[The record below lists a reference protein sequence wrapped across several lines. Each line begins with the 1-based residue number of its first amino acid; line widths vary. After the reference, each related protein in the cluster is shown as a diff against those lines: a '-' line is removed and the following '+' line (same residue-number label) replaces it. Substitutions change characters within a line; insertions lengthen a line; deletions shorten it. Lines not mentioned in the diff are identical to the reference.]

1 MHILAELPMSTV
13 KLAWASPLH
22 GRIGNSARQ
31 LRGAIALIFPDNNLF
46 HQHFVTGK
54 KTLYRYPLIQYRWDD
69 GCGLIVGWLAGAEV
83 LSNISWLETELVLGT
98 KKVCVSDALI
108 KFEKAAFGVADRLN
122 RYNLRSPLILFNQN
136 NYKAYKKMSP
146 PKRRDEC
153 DRLLVAQ
160 ILTALRGLHVDFD
173 ARLYASFISTR
184 TFPCRHKEQKLIG
197 ITGRFATNAILPNG
211 FAIGHAVSH
220 GYGWIQKG

>member
-1 MHILAELPMSTV
+1 VHILAELPVTTV
-13 KLAWASPLH
+13 KLIWDRPIH
-22 GRIGNSARQ
+22 GRAGNSARQ
-31 LRGAIALIFPDNNLF
+31 LRGAIASVFSDNSLF
-46 HQHFVTGK
+46 HQHFVAG
-54 KTLYRYPLIQYRWDD
+54 KTLYRYPLIQYRWED
-69 GCGLIVGWLAGAEV
+69 GCGLVVGWLEGAEV

-98 KKVCVSDALI
+98 KKGCISDALI
-108 KFEKAAFGVADRLN
+108 KFKAAAFGVADRLN
-122 RYNLRSPLILFNQN
+122 HYKLRSPLLLFNQN

-146 PKRRDEC
+146 QERRDEC

-184 TFPCRHKEQKLIG
+184 TVPCRYKEQDLIG
-197 ITGRFATNAILPNG
+197 LTGRFATNAILADG

-220 GYGWIQKG
+220 GYGWIQRN